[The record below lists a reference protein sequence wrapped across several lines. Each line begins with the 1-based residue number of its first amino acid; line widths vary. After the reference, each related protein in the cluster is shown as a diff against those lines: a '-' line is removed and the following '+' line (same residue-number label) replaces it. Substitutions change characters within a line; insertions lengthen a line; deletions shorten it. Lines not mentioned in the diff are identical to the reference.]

1 MKKMFPY
8 IENFSSD
15 SLYVELKNEFEK
27 NSEYVKRQKIIEKS
41 KEGGKI
47 AGFLYLFKLSGI
59 LFGMKSVEKY
69 IFILI
74 LLAYPCFIFILSLFI
89 KSSPPPSATAIYI
102 ILEIISVIMALCYV
116 NSFFS
121 PVFINFR
128 DVEKCFYNY
137 NYMTCKPELMDKI
150 YPEFF
155 GKMLNKGQMI
165 KLKDTVRKDIFK
177 DALNKET
184 LSISYQSALKA
195 ICYDYYLKNQHKI
208 SEEKELLE
216 SEIERIYN
224 NLK

>member
-1 MKKMFPY
+1 MKKLFPY
-8 IENFSSD
+8 IENFSFD
-15 SLYVELKNEFEK
+15 SLYVELKEEFEK
-27 NSEYVKRQKIIEKS
+27 NSEYVKRQNIIEKS
-41 KEGGKI
+41 KEGGKL
-47 AGFLYLFKLSGI
+47 ARVLYLFKLSGI

-69 IFILI
+69 IFLLI
-74 LLAYPCFIFILSLFI
+74 LLTYPCFVFILSLFT
-89 KSSPPPSATAIYI
+89 KSPPASAIEIYI

-116 NSFFS
+116 NSFFI

-128 DVEKCFYNY
+128 EVEKCFYNY
-137 NYMTCKPELMDKI
+137 NYMTCKTELMDKI

-155 GKMLNKGQMI
+155 GKLLNKDQMI

-177 DALNKET
+177 DALNKKT

-208 SEEKELLE
+208 HEEKELLE